1 MQPGSVFALHRMP
14 CPLGR
19 DYPIQAAPNGE
30 FIPFL
35 HQVLSST
42 SCRCVLGVWEL
53 ANWILSTDAAE
64 EGGFMRL
71 SSKMEGLVDRLM
83 QRMTMALLAQVLRT
97 IYTRMGISNA
107 QQRSLIRRLQVSISR
122 LEHPPQQPHSDP
134 GTHMQFDTFPSW
146 SYNSA
151 SQETRN
157 QEPRRGRVSKCR
169 SESTTL
175 SVCTL
180 LAPQSLYEFS
190 FCVHQ
195 DEHGRDS
202 FTMSSFFQVAQT
214 SGTRDSSDFS
224 HSCGHSGRS
233 GSSCRTLKSK
243 VFFAAEN
250 AVTVQGGALCKVK
263 THAAVARVRSPDY
276 LYST

>member
-1 MQPGSVFALHRMP
+1 MKNSAT
-14 CPLGR
+14 
-19 DYPIQAAPNGE
+19 
-30 FIPFL
+30 
-35 HQVLSST
+35 SST
-42 SCRCVLGVWEL
+42 RSFPPPPADVFLGVWEL
-53 ANWILSTDAAE
+53 ANWILSMDAAE

-134 GTHMQFDTFPSW
+134 GTQGQLDTFPSW
-146 SYNSA
+146 CYNSA
-151 SQETRN
+151 SQETRT
-157 QEPRRGRVSKCR
+157 QEPRRDRVPTCQ

-190 FCVHQ
+190 FYVHQ
-195 DEHGRDS
+195 DAEHGRES
-202 FTMSSFFQVAQT
+202 FTMLSFFQVAQT
-214 SGTRDSSDFS
+214 SGTRAPSDFS

-233 GSSCRTLKSK
+233 GSSCRTLKSR
-243 VFFAAEN
+243 VFLRPEM
-250 AVTVQGGALCKVK
+250 QLPCRGGAVCGQRIPGLFSLHGVQNFKSRPVTTGK
-263 THAAVARVRSPDY
+263 PGLPPTPKGQLMTMPPD
-276 LYST
+276 TW